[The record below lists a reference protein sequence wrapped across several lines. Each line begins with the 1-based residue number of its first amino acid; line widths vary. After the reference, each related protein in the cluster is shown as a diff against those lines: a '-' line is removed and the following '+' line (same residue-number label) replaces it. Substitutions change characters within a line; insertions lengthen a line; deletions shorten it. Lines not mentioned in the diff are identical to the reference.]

1 MKYYVIAPASIE
13 SGGPE
18 LAHQMCMELN
28 NLKEEAYMYYVR
40 TDRFQVEPVDINA
53 SPKYGKYRTKHV
65 SSNVKIDVDTAVVLF
80 NEGSTV
86 YIPYIKAKR
95 KVLWWMSVD
104 NYKMC
109 TAELDLDIIR
119 KEVSLHLVQSYYAY
133 LYVRDSIGIPEEKI
147 LYVSDYIAEKYFMR
161 IDAAIPRM
169 DIALY
174 NPKKGLDK
182 VLPIIEQTPWLK
194 WIPLINLTEEDM
206 IAYMHLAKVYVD
218 FGNHPGKDRIPREA
232 AICGCCV
239 ITNREGRAAYWQDV
253 PIPEEYKFSNIEHQC
268 MKVVEL
274 IKDICLN
281 HDKHIDNFKEYR
293 AYIGEERER
302 FTRDVKKMIINMK
315 NIEYEN

>member
-119 KEVSLHLVQSYYAY
+119 K
-133 LYVRDSIGIPEEKI
+133 
-147 LYVSDYIAEKYFMR
+147 
-161 IDAAIPRM
+161 
-169 DIALY
+169 
-174 NPKKGLDK
+174 
-182 VLPIIEQTPWLK
+182 
-194 WIPLINLTEEDM
+194 
-206 IAYMHLAKVYVD
+206 
-218 FGNHPGKDRIPREA
+218 
-232 AICGCCV
+232 
-239 ITNREGRAAYWQDV
+239 
-253 PIPEEYKFSNIEHQC
+253 
-268 MKVVEL
+268 
-274 IKDICLN
+274 
-281 HDKHIDNFKEYR
+281 
-293 AYIGEERER
+293 
-302 FTRDVKKMIINMK
+302 
-315 NIEYEN
+315 

>member
-1 MKYYVIAPASIE
+1 MKYYVIAPAAIE

-28 NLKEEAYMYYVR
+28 NLKEEAYMYYVQ
-40 TDRFQVEPVDINA
+40 TDRFREEPVDIEA
-53 SPKYGKYRTKHV
+53 SSKYGKYHTKHV
-65 SSNVKIDVDTAVVLF
+65 VSNEEIVQDTAVVIF
-80 NEGSTV
+80 NEGATV
-86 YIPYIKAKR
+86 YIPYVKAKK

-104 NYKMC
+104 NYKSC
-109 TAELDLDIIR
+109 THELDLDIIR
-119 KEVSLHLVQSYYAY
+119 KEIAIHLVQSYYAY
-133 LYVRDSIGIPEEKI
+133 QYVRDIVKIPEEKI
-147 LYVSDYIAEKYFMR
+147 LYVSDYIGEKYFMK
-161 IDAAIPRM
+161 IGDVIPRM

-182 VLPIIEQTPWLK
+182 VLPLIEQTPWLK

-206 IAYMHLAKVYVD
+206 IAYMHLAKVYID

-239 ITNREGRAAYWQDV
+239 ITNREGSAAYWQDV
-253 PIPEEYKFSNIEHQC
+253 PILDQYKFSDIEQQHTQI
-268 MKVVEL
+268 VEL

-281 HDKHIDNFKEYR
+281 YDKHIDNFKEYR

-302 FTRDVKKMIINMK
+302 FTADVKKMIINIQNIVYK
-315 NIEYEN
+315 N